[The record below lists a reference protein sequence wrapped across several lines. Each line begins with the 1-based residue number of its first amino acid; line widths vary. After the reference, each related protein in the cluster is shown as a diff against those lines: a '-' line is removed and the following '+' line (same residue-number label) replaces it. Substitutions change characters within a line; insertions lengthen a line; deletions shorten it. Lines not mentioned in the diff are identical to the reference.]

1 MNVNDWDDRYVTLV
15 LKVSDKRNPKYVVK
29 LVIIM
34 DYKCEM
40 ISE

>member
-1 MNVNDWDDRYVTLV
+1 MIESDRYVTIV
-15 LKVSDKRNPKYVVK
+15 LKVSGEDKRNPKYVVK

-40 ISE
+40 VSE